1 MTTSEQSTMTPP
13 AERSTMDELKDVRRA
28 LQEAGV
34 TLLQAATAAI
44 NAAAKET
51 LSATNAVIAAAADTL
66 EATELKVR
74 KLREQ
79 LRNKG

>member
-1 MTTSEQSTMTPP
+1 MTTSEQTATTPS
-13 AERSTMDELKDVRRA
+13 AERTTMDELRDVRR
-28 LQEAGV
+28 

-51 LSATNAVIAAAADTL
+51 LSATTAVIAAADDTL
-66 EATELKVR
+66 EAAEVKVR

-79 LRNKG
+79 LRSKA